1 MCSLFCYEYGAESNV
16 SYLPLSHI
24 LGMMMDIYIM
34 MTCGGTCNF
43 ADKDALKGTLLQNIQ
58 LYRPTRLAG
67 VPRVWEKIE
76 EGVRAKAA
84 TGGLRKKVR
93 KFGS

>member
-1 MCSLFCYEYGAESNV
+1 M

-34 MTCGGTCNF
+34 MACGGTCNF
-43 ADKDALKGTLLQNIQ
+43 TDKDALKGTLLQSIQ
-58 LYRPTRLAG
+58 LYRPTRVVG

-76 EGVRAKAA
+76 EGVRAKFA